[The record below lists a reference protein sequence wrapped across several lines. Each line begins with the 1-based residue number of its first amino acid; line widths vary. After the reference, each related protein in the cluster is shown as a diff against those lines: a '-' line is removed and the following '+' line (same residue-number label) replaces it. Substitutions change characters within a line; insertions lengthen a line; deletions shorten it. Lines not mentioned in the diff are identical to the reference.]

1 MIERVPELMRRAFAK
16 LRSGRPGPV
25 LLEIPHSIGLRGKQ
39 VVSQP
44 EGNAPPDF
52 PLRHQGEAL
61 DLPQKN
67 VNNINALKFY
77 H

>member
-1 MIERVPELMRRAFAK
+1 VHQILILNLNQKKEKEK
-16 LRSGRPGPV
+16 KKS
-25 LLEIPHSIGLRGKQ
+25 PHSIGLRGKQ

-52 PLRHQGEAL
+52 PLRHQGGAL